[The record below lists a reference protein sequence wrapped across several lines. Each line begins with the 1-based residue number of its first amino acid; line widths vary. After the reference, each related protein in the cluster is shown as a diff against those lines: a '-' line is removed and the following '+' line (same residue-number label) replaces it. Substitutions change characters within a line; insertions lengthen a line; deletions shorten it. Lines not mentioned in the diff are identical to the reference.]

1 METDVNL
8 YEEVVKLNMRINCL
22 EALLYKVMDI
32 NPRINVPSEEEMNE
46 LNDRAIQQVIDD
58 LEAED

>member
-1 METDVNL
+1 
-8 YEEVVKLNMRINCL
+8 MRISCL

-46 LNDRAIQQVIDD
+46 LNDRAIQQVIVD

>member
-8 YEEVVKLNMRINCL
+8 YEEVVN
-22 EALLYKVMDI
+22 KVMDI